1 MMNLNTLIFV
11 LSLFFLVSL
20 NQSHNPIKSNDLEE
34 MAYSFKNGSSKD
46 LSQYFGSR
54 VEINIS
60 GNSGLYSKNQ
70 AEQVMRDFFKKYPPQ
85 NFVIVNR
92 SGGNTEI
99 TSSIGNY
106 FSTDTKFK
114 VFLRVKSENDLLA
127 IFALDIIKD

>member
-1 MMNLNTLIFV
+1 MNLNTLILV
-11 LSLFFLVSL
+11 LNLFFLISL
-20 NQSHNPIKSNDLEE
+20 NQSHNSIKSTDLEE
-34 MAYSFKNGSSKD
+34 MAFSFKNGSSKE
-46 LSQYFGSR
+46 LSNYFGSR

-60 GNSGLYSKNQ
+60 GSSGLYSKNQ
-70 AEQVMRDFFKKYPPQ
+70 AEQVMRDFFRKYPPQ

-114 VFLRVKSENDLLA
+114 VFIKVKSENDMLA
-127 IFALDIIKD
+127 IFAMDIIKD